1 MKVLVSAPYSDE
13 KFEILPREQIEKA
26 ISSFSP
32 NEIVE
37 KAWKGYVPG
46 MKTGYAAIDLRNG
59 NLISVSLGQG
69 EFNQGEDAL
78 YVTIYK
84 ISDPLEFPDEDIYSP
99 EEIEE
104 YKNSESYEDGLS
116 IDEYFDFSDGEYY
129 ERVKNAL
136 LYYFDE
142 DFANYRYVIEAQL
155 DEWYSQGE

>member
-13 KFEILPREQIEKA
+13 KFEILPREQIEKT

-32 NEIVE
+32 DEIVE
-37 KAWKGYVPG
+37 KAWEGYVPG
-46 MKTGYAAIDLRNG
+46 MKTGYAAIGLRNG

-69 EFNQGEDAL
+69 ESNQGEDAL
-78 YVTIYK
+78 YVTIYE

-104 YKNSESYEDGLS
+104 YENSEAYEDGRS
-116 IDEYFDFSDGEYY
+116 IGEYFDLSDEEHS
-129 ERVKNAL
+129 ERVTSAL
-136 LYYFDE
+136 LYYFHE
-142 DFANYRYVIEAQL
+142 DFANYHHVIEAQL

>member
-1 MKVLVSAPYSDE
+1 
-13 KFEILPREQIEKA
+13 
-26 ISSFSP
+26 
-32 NEIVE
+32 
-37 KAWKGYVPG
+37 
-46 MKTGYAAIDLRNG
+46 
-59 NLISVSLGQG
+59 LGQG

-104 YKNSESYEDGLS
+104 YKNSESYEDGFS

-129 ERVKNAL
+129 ERVKDSL